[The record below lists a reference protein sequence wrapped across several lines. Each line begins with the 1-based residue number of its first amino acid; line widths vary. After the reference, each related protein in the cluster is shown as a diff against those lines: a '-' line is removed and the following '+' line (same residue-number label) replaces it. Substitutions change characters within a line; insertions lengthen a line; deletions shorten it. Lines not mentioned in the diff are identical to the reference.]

1 MSWFDDH
8 RTMCSVNVIVWTVGG
23 SFLVYQGIQDLR
35 HQIMCNGI
43 RDNLCPDLE
52 KESVV
57 DDVSET
63 FQGLDS
69 DGRIQ
74 TVNFDEIF

>member
-1 MSWFDDH
+1 
-8 RTMCSVNVIVWTVGG
+8 MCYRKG
-23 SFLVYQGIQDLR
+23 
-35 HQIMCNGI
+35 
-43 RDNLCPDLE
+43 CPDLE

-74 TVNFDEIF
+74 TVNIDEIF

>member
-35 HQIMCNGI
+35 SQIMCYRKG
-43 RDNLCPDLE
+43 CPDLE

>member
-1 MSWFDDH
+1 
-8 RTMCSVNVIVWTVGG
+8 
-23 SFLVYQGIQDLR
+23 
-35 HQIMCNGI
+35 MCNGI